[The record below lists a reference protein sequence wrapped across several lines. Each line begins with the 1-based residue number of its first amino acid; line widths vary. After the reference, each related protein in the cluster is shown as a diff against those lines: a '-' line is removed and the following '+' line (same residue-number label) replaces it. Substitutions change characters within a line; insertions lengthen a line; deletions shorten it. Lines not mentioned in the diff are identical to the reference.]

1 MNTEISPASRRT
13 ELSDSKKGLL
23 EKRLRGAF
31 KAAAPVIPR
40 RFDHSPAPLSFAQQR
55 LWFIHQ
61 LEPDSPAY
69 NVPTALRLQGPIK
82 LAALQQSLN
91 EIIQRHEILR
101 TTFPADDGTPM
112 QVVSPVVAFSLSILD
127 LAGRPDP
134 ESCLQRLITEE
145 AQRPFQL
152 ARGPLI
158 RGTLLRLAEED
169 HVLLLNLHHMISDG
183 WSMAVFFRELQQIY
197 EGICAGLPPRLPE
210 LPIQY
215 ADFASWQQQ

>member
-1 MNTEISPASRRT
+1 MNTELTTASRRT

-31 KAAAPVIPR
+31 KTSAPLIPR
-40 RFDHSPAPLSFAQQR
+40 RIDSSNAPLSFAQQR

-69 NVPTALRLQGPIK
+69 NVPTALRLQGTIDVP
-82 LAALQQSLN
+82 ALQQSLN

-101 TTFPADDGTPM
+101 TTFPSEDGTPM
-112 QVVSPVVAFSLSILD
+112 QVIAPAIAFSLSILD
-127 LAGRPDP
+127 LADRPDAER
-134 ESCLQRLITEE
+134 ESCLQRLISEE

-158 RGTLLRLAEED
+158 RGTLLRLGAED
-169 HVLLLNLHHMISDG
+169 HV
-183 WSMAVFFRELQQIY
+183 
-197 EGICAGLPPRLPE
+197 
-210 LPIQY
+210 
-215 ADFASWQQQ
+215 